1 MIIRSSLPAAV
12 DPVVDKKEGD
22 AASHVVVMPA
32 PSKRGRKKKATVARI
47 GPSGNETLILAH
59 LASGQVRKYRI
70 KEKSKMVQKIKI
82 IR

>member
-1 MIIRSSLPAAV
+1 MIICSSQPAAV

-59 LASGQVRKYRI
+59 LASGQVRKYRMRRKKLRWC
-70 KEKSKMVQKIKI
+70 KEI
-82 IR
+82 